1 MMKGRKIIEEA
12 EAVAVIRSAEFVYV
26 NPDYKGQPNEG
37 KLVLDVAYKIVNSR
51 RGGRLALHSK
61 EDLDKFF
68 LAYGINYGFSIN
80 QEQINRLKNELMVLH
95 ERYENREKRQAQGE
109 YVHPVES
116 SFVKEYNIDD
126 ESVYDNEKEE
136 YKKYQNLSVME
147 D

>member
-1 MMKGRKIIEEA
+1 MKGKKIIEEA

-95 ERYENREKRQAQGE
+95 ERYENREKRQAKGE
-109 YVHPVES
+109 WVHPVES
-116 SFVKEYNIDD
+116 SFVKEYDIDD
-126 ESVYDNEKEE
+126 ESVYDFKKEE
-136 YKKYQNLSVME
+136 YKKYENLSVMK

>member
-1 MMKGRKIIEEA
+1 MKGKKIIEEA

-37 KLVLDVAYKIVNSR
+37 KLVLDVVYKIVNSR

-95 ERYENREKRQAQGE
+95 ERYENREKRQAKGE
-109 YVHPVES
+109 WVHPVES
-116 SFVKEYNIDD
+116 SFVKEYDIDD
-126 ESVYDNEKEE
+126 ESVYDFKKEE
-136 YKKYQNLSVME
+136 YKKYENLSVMK

>member
-1 MMKGRKIIEEA
+1 MKGKKIIEEA

-80 QEQINRLKNELMVLH
+80 HAQINRLKNELMVLH
-95 ERYENREKRQAQGE
+95 ERYENREKRQAKGE
-109 YVHPVES
+109 WVHPVES
-116 SFVKEYNIDD
+116 SFVKEYDIDD
-126 ESVYDNEKEE
+126 ESVYDFKKEE
-136 YKKYQNLSVME
+136 YKKYENLSVMK

>member
-1 MMKGRKIIEEA
+1 MKGRKIIEEA
-12 EAVAVIRSAEFVYV
+12 EAVAVISSAEFVYV
-26 NPDYKGQPNEG
+26 NPDYKGQPNSG

-109 YVHPVES
+109 HVHPVES

>member
-12 EAVAVIRSAEFVYV
+12 EAVAVISSAEFVYV

-68 LAYGINYGFSIN
+68 FAYGINYGFSIN

-109 YVHPVES
+109 HVHPVES